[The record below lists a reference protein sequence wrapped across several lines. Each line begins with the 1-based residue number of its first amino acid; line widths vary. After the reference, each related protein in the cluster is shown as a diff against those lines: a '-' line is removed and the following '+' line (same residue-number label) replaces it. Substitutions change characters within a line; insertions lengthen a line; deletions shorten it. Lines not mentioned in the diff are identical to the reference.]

1 MASSLE
7 TKNDKS
13 TQEDAQKVARHREN
27 PFLDVASDA
36 TKTRS
41 RKVTNASGDRLMFIA
56 EETGEIVGTG
66 AGFWHTEEVDK
77 TQFIKLYVNGVKA
90 FKDLTNPGTRVFE
103 LLYLEMQKAIGKD
116 QVLLSY
122 QSIDQAVHK
131 ISKATFHRG
140 LSELV
145 DKRFIAKTMAV
156 GVYFVNPDYVWN
168 GDRLAF
174 VKDYRLKRTKEIK
187 KVLTDTRT
195 MPLPFEE

>member
-1 MASSLE
+1 MTNNLE
-7 TKNDKS
+7 TKKNTS
-13 TQEDAQKVARHREN
+13 SPEDEQKVARHREN

-36 TKTRS
+36 TKTRA
-41 RKVTNASGDRLMFIA
+41 RKITNTSGDRMMMVS
-56 EETGEIVGTG
+56 ESTGEIMAPV

-103 LLYLEMQKAIGKD
+103 LLYLEMQKSIGKD

-122 QSIDQAVHK
+122 QSIDQAINK
-131 ISKATFHRG
+131 ISKTTFHRG
-140 LSELV
+140 LAELI

-156 GVYFVNPDYVWN
+156 GVYYVNPDFVWN

-174 VKDYRLKRTKEIK
+174 VKDYRLKRTKEVK
-187 KVLTDTRT
+187 KIIEDTKT
-195 MPLPFEE
+195 MQLPFDE